1 MGHFWIRIVATPVN
15 SRQYYRQAFGSQE
28 LYRRLA
34 SGISS
39 PSMTAKSAMIL
50 AAGRGERLAPLT
62 DVTPKPLIALGGKT
76 LIEHHLLALE
86 AAGVSQVTVNV
97 AHLGNQI
104 VDHLGQLNFQT
115 LDIVFSHEPPGA
127 LETAG
132 GIHKAL
138 DLIQSDPFIV
148 VNADV
153 WTDFPFSALPDTI
166 NSDAHLVLVPNPPHH
181 PDGDFGLHESFA
193 QMKQAASNTL
203 TYAGIGLYR
212 KSLFAR
218 HPGGRLPLA
227 PLLNQAAQDHRL
239 SGQLYHGRWMDIG
252 TPQRLAEARACADL
266 DVQPS

>member
-1 MGHFWIRIVATPVN
+1 
-15 SRQYYRQAFGSQE
+15 
-28 LYRRLA
+28 
-34 SGISS
+34 
-39 PSMTAKSAMIL
+39 MTAKSAMIL

-62 DVTPKPLIALGGKT
+62 DATPKPLIALGGKS

-86 AAGVSQVTVNV
+86 RAGVTQVTVNV
-97 AHLGNQI
+97 AHLGKQI
-104 VDHLGQLNFQT
+104 VDHLHQCSSPG

-138 DLIQSDPFIV
+138 ELIQSDPFIV

-153 WTDFPFSALPDTI
+153 WTDFPFSTLPDTI

-181 PDGDFGLHESFA
+181 PEGDFGLHESFV
-193 QMKQAASNTL
+193 QMKHAASSTL

-212 KSLFAR
+212 KSLFAS

-227 PLLNQAAQDHRL
+227 PLLNEAAQDRRL
-239 SGQLYHGRWMDIG
+239 SGQLYDGRWMDIG
-252 TPQRLAEARACADL
+252 TPQRLAEARARAHL
-266 DVQPS
+266 DSSP